1 MSQPLEFMVR
11 ELVTISKDVS
21 KGLLEFVVPLP
32 KPANKLK
39 WCLCPIC
46 KKWHRIAE

>member
-1 MSQPLEFMVR
+1 MSQSLEFMVR

-39 WCLCPIC
+39 WCQCQKC
-46 KKWHRIAE
+46 EKWHTTAR